1 MENVVGTY
9 LTASVDDRVAHAA
22 HKVCHFGLRICGCC
36 NAAGFRVTLIKGSSQ
51 LV

>member
-22 HKVCHFGLRICGCC
+22 HKVCHFGLRVCGCC
-36 NAAGFRVTLIKGSSQ
+36 NAAGFSGNADKGSSQ